1 MRIEVDTRVPYGN
14 ACDLTLTVNDDVLE
28 VGFSPDPHGGPE
40 TLWFCFRL
48 SCSEQPERAV
58 DADGH
63 TDDEQDTIR
72 GCRSGTVRLV
82 LKHSSNMLG
91 GYDPEAIRPVVRYDS
106 GPWERLPKGTVVLLA
121 DGRPTVSWS
130 TETPRHTMDVAACY
144 PYGLSEL
151 RTLVTE
157 TEALWTAD
165 TIGVSQDA
173 RPLIRLSNSYGEE
186 GGQRPGL
193 YLMARQHAG
202 ETPGS
207 WVMDGFLRAMADFGD
222 AAPLIWAIPLANID
236 GIERGDYGKDNFP
249 YDLNR
254 AWGRPPMRHEVAV
267 FQRDL
272 WRWRTRCRPVLAIDF
287 HAPGMCENNGVY
299 AYVPD
304 PYTDRGAHEVMMP
317 WIDWTS
323 EALGTP
329 YAADEFARV
338 ARYPSRWE
346 SPSFRTYL
354 WSQLGVPCITYET
367 PYAQTGERV
376 LTQDDYR
383 EIGRRI
389 ARGIMR
395 GLDRL
400 SSQSKARNDD

>member
-14 ACDLTLTVNDDVLE
+14 ACDLTLTVSDDVLE

-48 SCSEQPERAV
+48 SCSGQPEPEP
-58 DADGH
+58 DG
-63 TDDEQDTIR
+63 DDYTERDRDTTR
-72 GCRSGTVRLV
+72 GCRNGTVHLV
-82 LKHSSNMLG
+82 LKHSNNMLG
-91 GYDPEAIRPVVRYDS
+91 GHDPEAIRPVVRYDG
-106 GPWERLPKGTVVLLA
+106 GPWERLPKGTVVLLP

-130 TETPRHTMDVAACY
+130 VETPQHAIDVAVCY
-144 PYGLSEL
+144 PYGLNEL

-157 TEALWTAD
+157 TDAFWTAD
-165 TIGVSQDA
+165 TIGVSQAA
-173 RPLIRLSNSYGEE
+173 RPLLRLSNSYGEE

-207 WVMDGFLRAMADFGD
+207 WVMDGFLRTMADFGD

-236 GIERGDYGKDNFP
+236 AIEGGDYGKDNFP

-254 AWGRPPMRHEVAV
+254 AWGRPPIRHEVSV

-272 WRWRTRCRPVLAIDF
+272 WRWRARCRPVLAIDF
-287 HAPGMCENNGVY
+287 HAPGACENNGVY

-304 PYTDRGAHEVMMP
+304 PDTDRGAHEVVMP
-317 WIDWTS
+317 WIDWTGES
-323 EALGTP
+323 LGTP
-329 YAADEFARV
+329 YAAEEFARV

-346 SPSFRTYL
+346 TPSFRTYL
-354 WSQLGVPCITYET
+354 WSQLGVPCVTYET

-376 LTQDDYR
+376 LTQEDYR
-383 EIGRRI
+383 EIGGRI
-389 ARGIMR
+389 AKGVMR

-400 SSQSKARNDD
+400 SIGPRARDDD